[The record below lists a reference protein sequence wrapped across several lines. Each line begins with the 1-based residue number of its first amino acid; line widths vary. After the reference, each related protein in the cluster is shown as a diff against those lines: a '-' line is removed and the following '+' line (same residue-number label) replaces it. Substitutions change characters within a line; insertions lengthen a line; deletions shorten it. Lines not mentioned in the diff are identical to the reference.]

1 MKRLLILALCVLQ
14 IPALEAQTK
23 NATIVPVAYTI
34 ALNPDIVA
42 GRFTGRETI
51 DVDIAVPAD
60 SVVLNAAGLEFTTVS
75 ADDDK
80 SLATVSVDAKAETA
94 KLQFPHV
101 LTPGRHKLVISYSG
115 SIRRGLF
122 SVDFSTEQGQK
133 KMLVTQFEF
142 SSARY
147 AFPCWD
153 EPSAKATF
161 TLSATLPAS
170 QAAISNTP
178 VAASSPAGNDAH
190 GAPLQQVTFATTPRM
205 SPYLLVLVT
214 GEMEAVH
221 GDAAGVKIGVWTTAG
236 HAQEG
241 MAALQRAQQL
251 LPFYNAFFGVA
262 YPLSKLD
269 MIAVPH
275 LGFDAMENWGGITF
289 QDNELLYDPKSSST
303 ATLQNMRHLVG
314 HEIAHQWFGDLVT
327 TATWDDVWL
336 NESFAEWMSY
346 KATQQLDPQE
356 VPWLNFHSAKTKV
369 MGIDTGP
376 TKSIVGNSFD
386 ANTSYRKGPAIL
398 RMLETYLGEGAFRKG
413 IRDYIRTHA
422 YGNATTTD
430 LWASLENASGKPLTA
445 IAASFTTQPGVPL
458 VRVESRCQLGQ
469 TVVTVT
475 QRRFTID
482 YPDAEQL
489 TWQIPVTV
497 GQVGGTSSASQT
509 VVLGRS
515 PDTLH
520 FAGCGR
526 AAKANLGDT
535 GYYYVEYD
543 ETTRSKL
550 VAGYANLAASDRVS
564 LLSDQWSLVK
574 AGDAGISAYLDLT
587 RRLSSEREFVVW
599 ADVLDVLRQIDAMER
614 GASGQAAFRA
624 YARAL
629 LQPVMKRVG
638 WAPLASDKV
647 ETVLLRARLI
657 SALGQ
662 FGDRAVISEAR
673 RRFSALQE
681 NGVPLPVELR
691 GAILETV
698 GRNADGTT
706 FDQLHAL
713 ARAAR
718 SEEEK
723 RDLYWAMASAQ
734 DPTLIDRT
742 VEITK
747 TNELSKDQLEW
758 LLVIAA
764 QRSDADR
771 VWYDIEH
778 ARKDVLGGDLSE
790 GLLSAVAEH
799 SFDPKVAHQVPLDPA
814 FASRKSVPEVVRQI
828 EVQAKLRSR
837 ISAGVAQ
844 YLQHPGS

>member
-1 MKRLLILALCVLQ
+1 MLHVKRLLFALCVLQ
-14 IPALEAQTK
+14 IPTLEAQTK

-34 ALNPDIVA
+34 ALNPDIVT
-42 GRFTGRETI
+42 GRCTGRETI
-51 DVDIAVPAD
+51 NVDIAVPTD
-60 SVVLNAAGLEFTTVS
+60 SVVLNAAGLEFTAVS

-94 KLQFPHV
+94 KLQFPRV
-101 LTPGRHKLVISYSG
+101 LTAGRHKLEISYSG

-122 SVDFSTEQGQK
+122 FVDYGTEQGQK

-153 EPSAKATF
+153 EPSVKATF

-170 QAAISNTP
+170 QTAISNTP
-178 VAASSPAGNDAH
+178 VAASSPAGNDVH
-190 GAPLQQVTFATTPRM
+190 GVLLQQVTFATTPRM
-205 SPYLLVLVT
+205 SPYLLVLVA

-221 GDAAGVKIGVWTTAG
+221 GDAGGVKVGVWTTAG

-251 LPFYNAFFGVA
+251 LPFYNAYFGVA

-289 QDNELLYDPKSSST
+289 QDNELLYDPKSSSA
-303 ATLQNMRHLVG
+303 ATLQTMRHLVG

-356 VPWLNFHSAKTKV
+356 EPWLNFHSAKTKV

-398 RMLETYLGEGAFRKG
+398 RMLETYLGEEAFRKG

-458 VRVESRCQLGQ
+458 GRVESRCQLGQ
-469 TVVTVT
+469 TVVTLT

-489 TWQIPVTV
+489 TWKIPVTV
-497 GQVGGTSSASQT
+497 GQVGGMSSAAQT
-509 VVLGRS
+509 VVLGGS

-520 FAGCGR
+520 FAGCER

-574 AGDAGISAYLDLT
+574 AGGAGI
-587 RRLSSEREFVVW
+587 
-599 ADVLDVLRQIDAMER
+599 
-614 GASGQAAFRA
+614 
-624 YARAL
+624 
-629 LQPVMKRVG
+629 
-638 WAPLASDKV
+638 
-647 ETVLLRARLI
+647 
-657 SALGQ
+657 
-662 FGDRAVISEAR
+662 
-673 RRFSALQE
+673 
-681 NGVPLPVELR
+681 
-691 GAILETV
+691 
-698 GRNADGTT
+698 
-706 FDQLHAL
+706 
-713 ARAAR
+713 
-718 SEEEK
+718 
-723 RDLYWAMASAQ
+723 
-734 DPTLIDRT
+734 RT
-742 VEITK
+742 SPS
-747 TNELSKDQLEW
+747 L
-758 LLVIAA
+758 
-764 QRSDADR
+764 
-771 VWYDIEH
+771 
-778 ARKDVLGGDLSE
+778 
-790 GLLSAVAEH
+790 
-799 SFDPKVAHQVPLDPA
+799 
-814 FASRKSVPEVVRQI
+814 
-828 EVQAKLRSR
+828 
-837 ISAGVAQ
+837 
-844 YLQHPGS
+844 